1 MSEMIKTKSF
11 ELAVYKR
18 GNENAKKLALV
29 IPGRLDTKDYA
40 HVKSH
45 VDFLANKGF
54 LAVSFD
60 PPGVWESKGDI
71 VEYTTTNY
79 IKSINE
85 IINYFGNKE
94 TILVGHSRGGTT
106 AFFAGIQNEKI
117 KFIVAIMSP
126 TDVAP
131 MSKEDEERGFRV
143 SSRDDPNGGKRTF
156 NLPKEYFSDAQKY
169 DLLNEIFKYKKPKL
183 FIFGEKD
190 TMVKPELVE
199 ELFERASEPKQIVG
213 INAEH
218 DYRKDPE
225 MIKQVEEILDKFLEE
240 LK

>member
-1 MSEMIKTKSF
+1 MNEIIKTKSF
-11 ELAVYKR
+11 ELAIYKR
-18 GNENAKKLALV
+18 GDENAKKLALV

-40 HVKSH
+40 HMKSH

-94 TILVGHSRGGTT
+94 TILVGHSRGGAT
-106 AFFAGIQNEKI
+106 AFFAGIQNDLI
-117 KFIVAIMSP
+117 MCVVAIMSP
-126 TDVAP
+126 TNVAP
-131 MSKEDEERGFRV
+131 MSKEDEGRGFRI

-169 DLLNEIFKYKKPKL
+169 DLLSEISKYKKPKL

-190 TMVKPELVE
+190 TMVKPEMVK
-199 ELFERASEPKQIVG
+199 ELFEKASEPKQITS

-218 DYRKDPE
+218 DYRLDPN
-225 MIKQVEEILDKFLEE
+225 MIKKVEEIFEEFLEE